1 MAQPEALQLLLWD
14 LPAADLRGLLE
25 AGAEVNEPDDL
36 GDYFLTVA
44 CHRLQADSVRLL
56 LEFGANPNVRNADR
70 DTPLL
75 CAIDCVEQD
84 PAKAVQIVQQL
95 VDAGADLEARG
106 YMDKTPFLKACSRS
120 SVQMVKK
127 LVELGADHRAVVED
141 DGVMDGA
148 AFADI
153 FHAPVEI
160 KQFIGTLR

>member
-1 MAQPEALQLLLWD
+1 MTQPEALQLLLWD
-14 LPAADLRGLLE
+14 LPAADLRVLLE
-25 AGAEVNEPDDL
+25 AGAKVNEPDDL

-44 CHRLQADSVRLL
+44 CHRLEPDSVRLL
-56 LEFGANPNVRNADR
+56 LDSGANPNVRNADR

-75 CAIDCVEQD
+75 CAIDYVEHD
-84 PAKAVQIVQQL
+84 PEKAVQIVQQL
-95 VDAGADLEARG
+95 VEAGADLEARG

-153 FHAPVEI
+153 FHAPLEI
-160 KQFIGTLR
+160 KQSIGTLQ